1 MSNIISSEV
10 QLKEALGIST
20 WRNLSKEKLFNFIST
35 LPNVDS
41 ELAIKV
47 IEQLPEFAKM
57 ATEMVTILKN
67 VCDKVLEEDAR
78 ITDKSI
84 EAYKTVISEIYKPLL
99 DELSIIIKRDDLTA
113 EDRKYF
119 ADKMIEIANK
129 TEEVADKIGLK
140 DTESKEFKLKVLD
153 TVNNTIGGI
162 LAGTLTIGAIILGS
176 KYINKN
182 GFKFLK

>member
-1 MSNIISSEV
+1 
-10 QLKEALGIST
+10 
-20 WRNLSKEKLFNFIST
+20 
-35 LPNVDS
+35 
-41 ELAIKV
+41 
-47 IEQLPEFAKM
+47 M
-57 ATEMVTILKN
+57 ATEMVTILKD
-67 VCDKVLEEDAR
+67 VCNKVLEEDAR
-78 ITDKSI
+78 TTDKSI
-84 EAYKTVISEIYKPLL
+84 EAYTTVISEIYKPLL

-119 ADKMIEIANK
+119 ADKMIDNK
-129 TEEVADKIGLK
+129 TEEVANKIGLK

-162 LAGTLTIGAIILGS
+162 LTGTLTIGAIILGS

>member
-1 MSNIISSEV
+1 MSC
-10 QLKEALGIST
+10 L
-20 WRNLSKEKLFNFIST
+20 
-35 LPNVDS
+35 
-41 ELAIKV
+41 
-47 IEQLPEFAKM
+47 
-57 ATEMVTILKN
+57 
-67 VCDKVLEEDAR
+67 
-78 ITDKSI
+78 
-84 EAYKTVISEIYKPLL
+84 
-99 DELSIIIKRDDLTA
+99 IIKRDDLTA

-162 LAGTLTIGAIILGS
+162 LVGTLTIGAIIFGS